1 MTGKELNDIG
11 LKGFTAHMFV
21 AENQAEIIGITLFDM
36 DCKAVHMYQSDYSK
50 HELSVHLTLA
60 ISEWMQNDTNRLIAE
75 NKALKAIY
83 AKLSEE
89 VE

>member
-1 MTGKELNDIG
+1 MTGQELNEIG
-11 LKGFTAHMFV
+11 LKGFTAHMFTKDTV
-21 AENQAEIIGITLFDM
+21 EIIGITLFSDE
-36 DCKAVHMYQSDYSK
+36 KAVHLYNADYSK

-75 NKALKAIY
+75 NKALKQTY